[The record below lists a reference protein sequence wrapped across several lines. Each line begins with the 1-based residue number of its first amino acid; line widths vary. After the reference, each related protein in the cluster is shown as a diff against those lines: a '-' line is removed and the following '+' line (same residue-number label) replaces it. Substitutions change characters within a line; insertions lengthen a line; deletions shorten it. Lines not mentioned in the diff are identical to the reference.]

1 MGAQVL
7 VEESYF
13 DGVALAIVTN
23 LDSDE
28 EGFATSLNN
37 VLANG
42 STEQITQ
49 EASLSIPYEYT

>member
-13 DGVALAIVTN
+13 SNVLLAIVTN

-37 VLANG
+37 VLGNG

-49 EASLSIPYEYT
+49 EATLTIPYDYT